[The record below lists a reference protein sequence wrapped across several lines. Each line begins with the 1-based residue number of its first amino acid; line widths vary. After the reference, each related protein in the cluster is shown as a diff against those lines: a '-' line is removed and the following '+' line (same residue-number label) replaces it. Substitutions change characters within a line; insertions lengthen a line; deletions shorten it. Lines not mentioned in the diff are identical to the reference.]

1 MLVDELL
8 SLLLVDA
15 LNLSS
20 HLSQL
25 YLALAHT
32 LGSFLSLLE
41 FLLQLLLL
49 INVLL
54 HLLLRKRHL
63 SLDLVLLRKCDQL
76 DVAIALTLVVRS

>member
-1 MLVDELL
+1 VLVDELL

-20 HLSQL
+20 HISQL
-25 YLALAHT
+25 YLALTHT
-32 LGSFLSLLE
+32 LRSFLSLLE
-41 FLLQLLLL
+41 FLLQPLLL

-76 DVAIALTLVVRS
+76 DVAIAFALVVRS